1 MKKWEFEKP
10 HCRRW
15 SLRLAVWL
23 LWPAL
28 LLIIIGGCHL
38 RDAGRSVSVTMRAV
52 PATLPD
58 GAKIYV
64 AGNHPKL
71 GDWQAGAVP
80 LQEQEDGSW
89 QRRFTFTAGTHLEF
103 KFTRGK
109 WETEAVGADGIE
121 FPNSLLEVI
130 RDTTAVVHIPHWR
143 DTFAGR
149 TVISRQRLENK
160 AGNLELFE
168 NWRYHPGD
176 DLAWASPAY
185 SDSAWQIVDPRL
197 PAGSRA
203 VADWRGAG
211 WFRLHLAVDSTLWNM
226 PLAMHVVQRGASEVY
241 LNGALL
247 YRFGEF
253 STMPGQEQPF
263 WERNPRYVLLASQ
276 PEQVLAVR
284 YSNHQSAEHLRMGG
298 NAGFEIYLGELNPYI
313 ADRAAVVRT
322 STTYQMVF
330 SAVPLAFA
338 LMHLLLFLFYPP
350 AKENLYYALSMAGF
364 AMSSFASFEA
374 PFATSMAEVVH
385 LGRLINAGANLAV
398 LFGVLTV
405 YASTQSRLTWQAHF
419 IVLLAVFFII
429 WSLVEPFLSAAVAIA
444 NYAFFALACAEM
456 LRIIFARGSDQGRWE
471 WAIGFGFV
479 FATLAIFYQVL
490 INLGVLRPPFGV
502 SVVYVYGILILAI
515 TVSIRLSHNFASVQ
529 RNLARQLAHVRE
541 LSQRMLEQERHA
553 REEEIAR
560 RLLEADNARKT
571 RELEDAR
578 DLQLS
583 MLPQQVPKVP
593 QLEIAAFTQ
602 PATEVGGDYYDFSI
616 AADGTLT
623 VVIGDATGHGARAGT
638 MVTVT
643 KSLFHELADA
653 PDILSILGRYN
664 QAIKRL
670 KLGML
675 YMALALIKIKDHKM
689 VATAA
694 GMPPILIYRA
704 ATKRVTEVVLK
715 GMPLGSFYE
724 FPYQVEEIDLAAGD
738 TIVLMSDGF
747 PEMFNEAD
755 EMLDY
760 DRARELLHKIGDN
773 APEEIIARF
782 SREAQRWAGNRPH
795 DDDMTFVVLQVK
807 P

>member
-1 MKKWEFEKP
+1 MKRRVSKKP
-10 HCRRW
+10 RYERW
-15 SLRLAVWL
+15 QPRLAVWL
-23 LWPAL
+23 LWLAL
-28 LLIIIGGCHL
+28 LVLIAAGCRLHDP
-38 RDAGRSVSVTMRAV
+38 RQSISVTLRAV
-52 PATLPD
+52 PASLPD
-58 GAKIYV
+58 GAKIYI

-71 GDWQAGAVP
+71 GDWQAGVVP
-80 LQEQEDGSW
+80 LQEQADGSW
-89 QRRFTFTAGTHLEF
+89 QHRFTFAAGTHLEF

-121 FPNSLLEVI
+121 FPNSLLEVM
-130 RDTTAVVHIPHWR
+130 RDTTVVVHIPHWR
-143 DTFAGR
+143 DTFTGR
-149 TVISRQRLENK
+149 TVISRQRMQNK

-176 DLAWASPAY
+176 DLAWANPAY
-185 SDSAWQIVDPRL
+185 SDSAWQLVDPRL

-203 VADWRGAG
+203 MDDWRGTG
-211 WFRLHLAVDSTLWNM
+211 WFRLRLAVDSTLWQV
-226 PLAMHVVQRGASEVY
+226 PLALHVVQRGASEVY

-253 STMPGQEQPF
+253 STIPGQERAF
-263 WERNPRYVLLASQ
+263 WERNPRYILLDNQ

-284 YSNHQSAEHLRMGG
+284 YSNHQAAEHLRMGV

-322 STTYQMVF
+322 STTYQMIF

-350 AKENLYYALSMAGF
+350 AKENLYYALSMVGF
-364 AMSSFASFEA
+364 AMSSFASFET
-374 PFATSMAEVVH
+374 PFATSIAKIVH
-385 LGRLINAGANLAV
+385 LGRLINAGANVAV

-405 YASTQSRLTWQAHF
+405 YASTQSRISWQAHL
-419 IVLLAVFFII
+419 IVLLAAFFII

-456 LRIIFARGSDQGRWE
+456 LRIIFTRGSGQGRWE

-502 SVVYVYGILILAI
+502 SVVYVYGILLLAI

-529 RNLARQLAHVRE
+529 RNLTRQLAHVQE
-541 LSQRMLEQERHA
+541 LSQRMLAQERHA

-571 RELEDAR
+571 RELEEAR
-578 DLQLS
+578 ALQLS
-583 MLPQQVPKVP
+583 MLPQQLPKVP

-602 PATEVGGDYYDFSI
+602 PATEVGGDYYDFSV
-616 AADGTLT
+616 ADDGTLT

-675 YMALALIKIKDHKM
+675 YMALALVRIKDHKM
-689 VATAA
+689 VASAA
-694 GMPPILIYRA
+694 GMPPILVYRA
-704 ATKRVTEVVLK
+704 ATKQVTEIVLK
-715 GMPLGSFYE
+715 GMPLGSFDE
-724 FPYQVEEIDLAAGD
+724 FPYQVEAIELAAGD

-760 DRARELLHKIGDN
+760 DRARELLHKIGDKS
-773 APEEIIARF
+773 PEEIIADF
-782 SREAQRWAGNRPH
+782 SREAQRWAGTRPH

-807 P
+807 S